1 MASGI
6 GETARSSTLTVE
18 LFHSCVIINVKTNN
32 CFSHFFI
39 MTDLI
44 NIMDSIIRRHRS
56 IDVAESEFKKC
67 YMTMKYST
75 RTTRNG
81 ADVRIH

>member
-1 MASGI
+1 
-6 GETARSSTLTVE
+6 
-18 LFHSCVIINVKTNN
+18 
-32 CFSHFFI
+32 